1 MATAPTP
8 IEERKSIAIRDARP
22 SPGRTLAREFL
33 SESQYGEWDEFV
45 GRSPHGTIFHSS
57 WWLGIVSPSF
67 RLLAVR
73 GDDGR
78 IKAGI
83 PLPNK
88 HAAGLRLFHS
98 PPLAPYLGP
107 VFDFSAGES
116 ESARVEV
123 ASRYGEALATGIE
136 GFDSLRYVAGASA
149 PNLDGFLHAGFRV
162 FLGYTFRFAANR
174 SIEEITKGITRTHMQ
189 KLTKAKRLGLRIAR
203 DEGLETLLELNKLTF
218 RRQGAE
224 PPYSDATVSQLW
236 KAAFA
241 RGQANLYVATRPEGD
256 PVGALF
262 TVHDARTTFQIVSGF
277 NPNFMDVPGQNF
289 VLWAGLQDALNAGR
303 DFDFE
308 GSELRGVEAFYRRW
322 GAPAV
327 PVWRIEKARTLRGLL
342 AQAAIRYKSG
352 KHS

>member
-1 MATAPTP
+1 MATATTQIAEHKSVVTRANHLNPH
-8 IEERKSIAIRDARP
+8 RK
-22 SPGRTLAREFL
+22 LACEIL
-33 SESQYGEWDEFV
+33 ADSQYGEWDEFV
-45 GRSPHGTIFHSS
+45 GQAPHGTVFHSS
-57 WWLGIVSPSF
+57 WWLAIVSPSF
-67 RLLAVR
+67 HLLVVR

-78 IKAGI
+78 IKAGL
-83 PLPNK
+83 PLPSK
-88 HAAGLRLFHS
+88 RARGLRLFHS

-107 VFDFSAGES
+107 VFEFSAGES
-116 ESARVEV
+116 ECERLAAMRK
-123 ASRYGEALATGIE
+123 YGEALARGID

-149 PNLDGFLHAGFRV
+149 PNLDGFLRAGFGV
-162 FLGYTFRFAANR
+162 FLGYTFRFTA
-174 SIEEITKGITRTHMQ
+174 SQSLEEVTRGITRTHMQ

-218 RRQGAE
+218 RRQGSE

-236 KAAFA
+236 KSAFA
-241 RGQANLYVATRPEGD
+241 RGQANLYVAIRPEGD
-256 PVGALF
+256 PVGALL

-277 NPNFMDVPGQNF
+277 NPSFMDVPGQNF

-322 GAPAV
+322 GARAF
-327 PVWRIEKARTLRGLL
+327 PVWRIEKARTLRGVL

-352 KHS
+352 KSS